1 MKLYYLAGSCALAP
15 QSTPM
20 VECGVCLPRWW
31 PRRDEPANSI
41 YVAPCFLSF
50 FTRCF

>member
-1 MKLYYLAGSCALAP
+1 MKLYYLASSCALAP
-15 QSTPM
+15 QSTLM
-20 VECGVCLPRWW
+20 VECGVWLPR